1 MNNFEKNDFE
11 KGLLKYFT
19 INQLNK
25 IQSQIIGIAGA
36 GGLGS
41 NCAFNLVR
49 SGFNKFY
56 IYDFDKVDYSNLNRQ
71 FYFLEQVG
79 LPKVEALAV
88 NLKKINPDI
97 AVFAQEIEI
106 NEDNILGL
114 FEKCSI
120 VVEAFDKAE
129 SKKMLAES
137 FYDSQKLIVSASGL
151 AGYGNA
157 DDVIT
162 RKIRDD
168 FYLIGDMKS
177 EAGGDLSPYSP
188 GVNVAAAKQADV
200 ILKFVLDD

>member
-1 MNNFEKNDFE
+1 MNDFE

-19 INQLNK
+19 IEQLNK
-25 IQSQIIGIAGA
+25 IQSQIIGVAGA

-41 NCAFNLVR
+41 NCAVNLVR
-49 SGFNKFY
+49 SGFKNFY

-79 LPKVEALAV
+79 LPKVEALKA

-97 AVFAQEIEI
+97 KIFTEEVTI
-106 NEDNILGL
+106 NENNVISL
-114 FEKCSI
+114 FEKCPI

-129 SKKMLAES
+129 SKKMIAEF
-137 FYDSQKLIVSASGL
+137 FYDNKKLIVSASGL

-157 DDVIT
+157 DDIIT
-162 RKIRDD
+162 RKIKDN

-177 EAGGDLSPYSP
+177 QCDAVLFPYSP
-188 GVNVAAAKQADV
+188 RVNVAAAKQADIV
-200 ILKFVLDD
+200 LKFVLDE